1 MLNDYM
7 RMAIINQKRKIDNAK
22 DGILKALRK

>member
-7 RMAIINQKRKIDNAK
+7 RMAIINHKHKIDNAK
-22 DGILKALRK
+22 DGILKVLRK